1 MEKKL
6 IPIPQISTKFSEA
19 IPQNHIKFGESIPQI

>member
-1 MEKKL
+1 MEKEI
-6 IPIPQISTKFSEA
+6 IPIPQISTKFSDS

>member
-1 MEKKL
+1 MGKKV
-6 IPIPQISTKFSEA
+6 IPIPQISTKFSDS